1 MLLLIWGL
9 DLTLTL
15 TFSLA
20 LFPCV
25 LLVLGKSVGVGLIGF
40 LGFCRFFVFLGGRW
54 SLVVDCVAGFRAFSC
69 IIRLDIMQDKAEF
82 AVKPAIYLG
91 L

>member
-9 DLTLTL
+9 DLTLTLTLTL

-25 LLVLGKSVGVGLIGF
+25 LLVLGENVGVGLAGCHDVFTTI
-40 LGFCRFFVFLGGRW
+40 VFLGGLAR
-54 SLVVDCVAGFRAFSC
+54 SCAC
-69 IIRLDIMQDKAEF
+69 IIRLDIVQDKAEF
-82 AVKPAIYLG
+82 TVNPAIYLE